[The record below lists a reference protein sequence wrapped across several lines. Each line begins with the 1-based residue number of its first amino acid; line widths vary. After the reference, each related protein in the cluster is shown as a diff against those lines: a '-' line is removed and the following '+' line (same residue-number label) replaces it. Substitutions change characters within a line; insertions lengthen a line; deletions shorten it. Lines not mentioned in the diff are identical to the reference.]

1 MVPAAALVVV
11 ALCFYLARRR
21 WPYQRSSRATAPQLN
36 RSDLIPAFKRA
47 IKQAGGADVWITS
60 AAAQHGRGPSSA
72 GKSFEVWVSSA
83 VYARV
88 LESVES
94 QAKRMQ
100 LSLAIDRPKHSGV
113 LRTDRVQLAFQG
125 RPLLDF
131 RVDEIRRMMRVAIIV
146 DDLGQ
151 NLPAARAL
159 SRMRSAITFS
169 VMPHLRYSW
178 QTADTAHDAGKEVML
193 HLPMQPI
200 RDSAPDISRDELRVG
215 MRSAEVSHIVEH
227 DLSTV
232 PFVTG
237 VNNHMGSRATTD
249 TSLMKDLMRILAAR
263 HLYFIDSRTTPQSV
277 AIRVARQS
285 QVLSFY
291 RSVFLDD
298 KRTVPYTLNQLQKL
312 CRIAAETGSA
322 LAIGHPYPSTI
333 EALAQFL
340 PKLESRGIQLVPASR
355 LVRRWKA
362 GPER

>member
-1 MVPAAALVVV
+1 VVPAAALAVLT
-11 ALCFYLARRR
+11 LCFYLARQRR
-21 WPYQRSSRATAPQLN
+21 PYQRFSRATAPHLD
-36 RSDLIPAFKRA
+36 RSDVIPALKRA
-47 IKQAGGADVWITS
+47 IRQAGGTDVWITS
-60 AAAQHGRGPSSA
+60 VAAQHGRGLQSA
-72 GKSFEVWVSSA
+72 RKAFEVWVSSA
-83 VYARV
+83 GYDRV

-100 LSLAIDRPKHSGV
+100 LGLAIDRLAHSGA

-131 RVDEIRRMMRVAIIV
+131 QVDEIRRMMRVAIIV

-151 NLPAARAL
+151 NLAAAQAL

-169 VMPHLRYSW
+169 VMPHLRYSR
-178 QTADTAHDAGKEVML
+178 QTANTAHDTGKEVML

-200 RDSAPDISRDELRVG
+200 HDSAPDISQGELRVG
-215 MRSAEVSHIVEH
+215 MRRAEVSHIVED

-249 TSLMKDLMRILAAR
+249 ISLMKDLMGVLAAR
-263 HLYFIDSRTTPQSV
+263 HLYFIDSRTIPQSV

-285 QVLSFY
+285 QVLSFS

-298 KRTVPYTLNQLQKL
+298 TRTVPYTLNQLEKL
-312 CRIAAETGSA
+312 SRIAVTTGSA
-322 LAIGHPYPSTI
+322 LAIGHPYPTTI

-340 PKLESRGIQLVPASR
+340 PKLQSRGIQLVPASR
-355 LVRRWKA
+355 LVR
-362 GPER
+362 